1 MHATVSVLFECIL
14 EKYNP
19 IDREYRE
26 LQYLEDTLHAKLE
39 SLDPQTLAQ
48 YYDVL
53 LERQTIDLQAF
64 FSLGM
69 KAAFGLLFL

>member
-1 MHATVSVLFECIL
+1 MQDLASLLFERIA
-14 EKYNP
+14 EEYNP
-19 IDREYRE
+19 ANREYRE
-26 LQYLEDTLHAKLE
+26 LKYLEDTLYAKLE